1 MKITDFGYD
10 GEGVGHKDGKVCF
23 VPYTLVGEEVEVDI
37 KKETSTF
44 IKGFPKN
51 VITPSQKRIT
61 PPCPYYTSCGGCD
74 FQHMS
79 YEDEIELKKNI
90 LTRQLSKIQFAKDFN
105 IVTSKSNYSYRNKV
119 KFFCGDKGLS
129 LKHAMS
135 DKLVPIDNCLLAKD
149 GINSVIDKINK
160 FILRNK
166 LTKIIDTITVRQV
179 NNIICI
185 KFDFLKEPSVDFTGL
200 SLLLGNKVYLYKS
213 INGKG
218 IARVFGEEIELLEND
233 LKYTFKIDAFRQVND
248 SVAEKMY
255 QKVCDAVSGGVVL
268 NAYSGA
274 GLLSGLLCQKAI
286 AVYGVELGKGENLSA
301 ESLKQ
306 KNNLDNLTNINGD
319 CKDAIANL
327 KIDFDFVVLDPPR
340 VGCAREVCESI
351 NKVDATVIYISCN
364 PASLVRDLGRLNTF
378 NIESVTLFDMF
389 PRTANFEVLTILKKK
404 QN

>member
-10 GEGVGHKDGKVCF
+10 GEGVGHMDGKVCF
-23 VPYTLVGEEVEVDI
+23 VPYTLMGEEVEVDI

-44 IKGFPKN
+44 IKAFPN
-51 VITPSQKRIT
+51 EVIIPSQKRIT

-160 FILRNK
+160 FILRTK

-200 SLLLGNKVYLYKS
+200 SLVLGNKVYLYKS
-213 INGKG
+213 INGKD

-286 AVYGVELGKGENLSA
+286 AVYGVELGKEENLSA

>member
-10 GEGVGHKDGKVCF
+10 GEGVGHMDGKVCF
-23 VPYTLVGEEVEVDI
+23 VPYTLMGEEVEVDI
-37 KKETSTF
+37 KKETSTL
-44 IKGFPKN
+44 IKAFPN
-51 VITPSQKRIT
+51 EVIIPSQKRIT

-135 DKLVPIDNCLLAKD
+135 EKLVPIDNCLLAKD

-274 GLLSGLLCQKAI
+274 GILSGLLCQKAI
-286 AVYGVELGKGENLSA
+286 AVYGVELGKEENLSA

-319 CKDAIANL
+319 CKDVIANL